1 MPHETITV
9 KDIRDYILLSIPLM
23 DALSRHTKTK
33 ADDALVVVLRV
44 IATNDE
50 IAKAIEE
57 AIGRGEGQQP

>member
-1 MPHETITV
+1 MPHEKVTM
-9 KDIRDYILLSIPLM
+9 KDIRDCLILSLPLM

-33 ADDALVVVLRV
+33 ADDVVVVVLRV

-57 AIGRGEGQQP
+57 AIDRGEGQP